1 MVLKK
6 IAWLVMLAAF
16 VACTRPSQ
24 APELEVAEQSRSI
37 EGPSQK
43 LVAVDSLMWRQP
55 DSALALLL
63 PWFDSC
69 GDVSGNVSTT
79 FDLHYAHLL
88 LSELLYKNY
97 YEQTNRADLLQSEAY
112 FDSISLIINNHPRI
126 PWSHCEPSFRECG
139 TLSPQTKDNIAF
151 LAARAHYMDG
161 VGHYER
167 DSLVPACCEYMK
179 ALEIM
184 ENRFEEN
191 GLAGHKA
198 MFMAYAFSRLTDVYS
213 DLYLH
218 EQAIYFSSRSL
229 EYHQRLEVPSW
240 YTARM
245 LCEIG
250 AHYNMMDQ
258 LDSADYYYREARSV
272 LCDTSVLMYRD
283 IRAHQASIECKK
295 NGRPDVALKEL
306 YFLLL
311 QSESLAESMVR
322 KADIGEIYYN
332 GHEYDSAFKY
342 LDEVFRKAASTGS
355 KKQAAEWLVDI
366 CKELSLDD
374 KAYEYACFLV
384 PFSNLEENLGE
395 TKSQLSE
402 LYTSYKQDLS
412 TRQRRVEKRQ
422 QEKLF
427 AMLFVGLL
435 SVIVVTTALYRR
447 NKRKRLNLEKQIE
460 SERYAHQ
467 LQQAA
472 LSGKLKRSR
481 AAAKELERTKQKV
494 FPSLKEPIANSIDNY
509 LDEPICR
516 QILEACTNE
525 TNPIKSSLPVSAY
538 AHVALDNAQK
548 AQLKEAAIR
557 HYGLLFD
564 RLKVQYPKL
573 KEKDFQYIYLC
584 LLGLDN
590 TQIAALQQH
599 SNSTIWER
607 EKRLQK
613 IFGSDDKI
621 GVILHGFL
629 IH

>member
-1 MVLKK
+1 MQMWRSMQHIGWTVLLGLV
-6 IAWLVMLAAF
+6 IAGCSRYDNIQAMA
-16 VACTRPSQ
+16 PSSTSS
-24 APELEVAEQSRSI
+24 A
-37 EGPSQK
+37 

-63 PWFDSC
+63 PWFDSR

-79 FDLHYAHLL
+79 FDLHYAHIL

-97 YEQTNRADLLQSEAY
+97 CEQTNRAELLQAESY
-112 FDSISLIINNHPRI
+112 FDSLVGQRPPFKGVPVRAGDSKNASQSL
-126 PWSHCEPSFRECG
+126 
-139 TLSPQTKDNIAF
+139 AF

-167 DSLVPACCEYMK
+167 DSLVPACREYLK
-179 ALEIM
+179 ALGIM
-184 ENRFEEN
+184 EDRFEEKD
-191 GLAGHKA
+191 LTGHKA
-198 MFMAYAFSRLTDVYS
+198 LFMAYAFSRLTDVYS

-218 EQAIYFSSRSL
+218 EQTIYFSSRSL
-229 EYHQRLEVPSW
+229 EYHQRLKVPSW

-250 AHYNMMDQ
+250 AHYNMMDR
-258 LDSADYYYREARSV
+258 LDSADCYYKKAKSV
-272 LCDTSVLMYRD
+272 LCDTSILMYRD

-295 NGRPDVALKEL
+295 NCRPDVALKEL
-306 YFLLL
+306 YFLLR
-311 QSESLAESMVR
+311 QSGSVAESMVR

-412 TRQRRVEKRQ
+412 TRQRRVEKKQ

-427 AMLFVGLL
+427 AMFFVGLL

-599 SNSTIWER
+599 STSTIWER

>member
-1 MVLKK
+1 MQMWRSMQHIGWTVLLGLV
-6 IAWLVMLAAF
+6 IAGCSRYDDIQAMA
-16 VACTRPSQ
+16 PSSTSS
-24 APELEVAEQSRSI
+24 A
-37 EGPSQK
+37 

-97 YEQTNRADLLQSEAY
+97 YEQTNRAELLQSEAY
-112 FDSISLIINNHPRI
+112 FDSISLFIDNHPHI
-126 PWSHCEPSFRECG
+126 PWSHCGPSFRECG
-139 TLSPQTKDNIAF
+139 TQSPQTKDDLAF

-167 DSLVPACCEYMK
+167 DSLVPACREYLK
-179 ALEIM
+179 ALGIM
-184 ENRFEEN
+184 EGRFDEKD
-191 GLAGHKA
+191 LTGHKA
-198 MFMAYAFSRLTDVYS
+198 LFMAYAFSRLTDVYS

-218 EQAIYFSSRSL
+218 EQTIYFSSRSL

-250 AHYNMMDQ
+250 AHYNMMDR
-258 LDSADYYYREARSV
+258 LDSADCYYKKAKSV
-272 LCDTSVLMYRD
+272 LCDTSILMYRD
-283 IRAHQASIECKK
+283 ICAHQASIECKK
-295 NGRPDVALKEL
+295 NNRPDVALREL

-311 QSESLAESMVR
+311 QSESLSESMVR

-412 TRQRRVEKRQ
+412 TRQRRVEKKQ

-427 AMLFVGLL
+427 AMFFVGLL

-599 SNSTIWER
+599 STSTIWER

>member
-1 MVLKK
+1 MMSGKMKVRCNFLVLLLGLF
-6 IAWLVMLAAF
+6 A
-16 VACTRPSQ
+16 ACTRPPQ
-24 APELEVAEQSRSI
+24 VPEQSRSI
-37 EGPSQK
+37 ERPSPA

-55 DSALALLL
+55 DHALALLL

-88 LSELLYKNY
+88 LSNLLYKNY
-97 YEQTNRADLLQSEAY
+97 YEQTNRAELLQAESY
-112 FDSISLIINNHPRI
+112 FDSISLIINNRPHIHR
-126 PWSHCEPSFRECG
+126 SHCGLDPQ
-139 TLSPQTKDNIAF
+139 SPQTKDNLAF

-167 DSLVPACCEYMK
+167 DSLVPACREYMK

-184 ENRFEEN
+184 EDRFEEKD
-191 GLAGHKA
+191 LTGHKA
-198 MFMAYAFSRLTDVYS
+198 LFMAYAFSRLTDVYS

-218 EQAIYFSSRSL
+218 EQTIYFSSRSL
-229 EYHQRLEVPSW
+229 EYHQRLKVPSW

-250 AHYNMMDQ
+250 AHYNMMDR
-258 LDSADYYYREARSV
+258 LDSADCYYKKAKSV
-272 LCDTSVLMYRD
+272 LCDTSILMYRD
-283 IRAHQASIECKK
+283 ICAHQASIECKK
-295 NGRPDVALKEL
+295 NNRPDVALREL

-311 QSESLAESMVR
+311 QSESLSESMVR

-412 TRQRRVEKRQ
+412 TRQRRVEKKQ

-427 AMLFVGLL
+427 AMFFVGLL

-599 SNSTIWER
+599 STSTIWER